1 LPNKRSDA
9 VWRFFTRDMLGVVDH
24 TDGLTQR
31 AQAQANLGIL
41 GEAVLV
47 PATNACKQIPPDKH
61 RVAAQ
66 GNHADPGMKVQPA
79 LKPEEVLKAVVAGK
93 PMVTEVHQLH
103 AGLDHAGL

>member
-1 LPNKRSDA
+1 MNGQEPLAETGEGPPGSFAQHLQEALLPACALPDKRSDA
-9 VWRFFTRDMLGVVDH
+9 VWRFFTGDMLGVVDH

-61 RVAAQ
+61 RVATQ
-66 GNHADPGMKVQPA
+66 GNHADP
-79 LKPEEVLKAVVAGK
+79 
-93 PMVTEVHQLH
+93 
-103 AGLDHAGL
+103 